1 MAADLSR
8 ILPDDPPFVPAAVQ
22 VLGRMTGS
30 ALSNE
35 VKDVRKVSKDCG
47 IIGSAP
53 EIQVLCPAVLSVVRI
68 LMEPRSSADDGP
80 VVHRR
85 RS

>member
-1 MAADLSR
+1 
-8 ILPDDPPFVPAAVQ
+8 
-22 VLGRMTGS
+22 
-30 ALSNE
+30 
-35 VKDVRKVSKDCG
+35 
-47 IIGSAP
+47 
-53 EIQVLCPAVLSVVRI
+53 LCPAVLSVVRI